1 VGIPASWTDPGPP
14 LDVTAMDD
22 RRELPGGVRLIGTIA
37 LVALTWAA
45 GFGLYWLLRG
55 LL

>member
-1 VGIPASWTDPGPP
+1 MRNQRNP
-14 LDVTAMDD
+14 
-22 RRELPGGVRLIGTIA
+22 PGGVRLIGTIA
-37 LVALTWAA
+37 LVALTWAV